1 VDTPFYTAAF
11 RKLSQQNFP
20 STKMLDTVTTGPG
33 ALPFAVQ
40 LKALTDRE
48 GRYQPKLSGLR
59 LIEQANDNGLR
70 MTARLREFEVR
81 DLLFLTRFFGF
92 SSETFSLA
100 VNLLDRFI
108 SVMKIQPKHL
118 SCVGLCCFY
127 IAVKST
133 EEERSVPMANDLIRI
148 SQKRFTMSD
157 MMRMEKIIM
166 EKLYWKVKAPTAL
179 HFLRLF
185 HGHIQEQL
193 DGDSKNI
200 LNLERLEA
208 QLKACHCSF
217 VFSKVKPSLLALALL
232 SLEAQEQHD
241 PEHADEISL
250 ALLSLQQH
258 LSIKDGDLVCMRELA
273 RKWLIEYTTTKC
285 SKPHGQR
292 PRWIISGRTARQL
305 KHSYYKIA
313 HLPTIPESVF

>member
-1 VDTPFYTAAF
+1 MP
-11 RKLSQQNFP
+11 
-20 STKMLDTVTTGPG
+20 DTVTTGPG

-59 LIEQANDNGLR
+59 LLEQANDNGLR

-100 VNLLDRFI
+100 VSLLDRFI

-193 DGDSKNI
+193 DADSKNI

-208 QLKACHCSF
+208 QLKACHCTF
-217 VFSKVKPSLLALALL
+217 AFSKVKPSLLALALL

-273 RKWLIEYTTTKC
+273 RKWLIEYTTMKS
-285 SKPHGQR
+285 SKPQGQR